1 MQNCHYIILYLL
13 IIRLKVYKR
22 TTARFIADDKV
33 VYQVVRR
40 ATRLASDNS
49 WARVVWSIWAADHD
63 HVCTRKRGMPV
74 SIEISRTDRCV
85 LTCSADWARGPSP
98 SQCCHTRRTRSAA
111 TWLPENYIPVLWL
124 FFSRLSIFPRFQH
137 LSGNSRNSLRAP
149 YRFDR

>member
-49 WARVVWSIWAADHD
+49 
-63 HVCTRKRGMPV
+63 
-74 SIEISRTDRCV
+74 
-85 LTCSADWARGPSP
+85 
-98 SQCCHTRRTRSAA
+98 
-111 TWLPENYIPVLWL
+111 
-124 FFSRLSIFPRFQH
+124 
-137 LSGNSRNSLRAP
+137 
-149 YRFDR
+149 